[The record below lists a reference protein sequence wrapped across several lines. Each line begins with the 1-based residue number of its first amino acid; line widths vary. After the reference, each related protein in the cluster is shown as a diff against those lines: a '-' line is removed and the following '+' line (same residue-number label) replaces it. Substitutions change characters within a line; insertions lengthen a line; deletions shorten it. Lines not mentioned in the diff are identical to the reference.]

1 MNLLFSCCFKTLL
14 FILSFSTINVLA
26 QIERAEQHI
35 LNQQY
40 DSAKYELS
48 KIPTSSYTKSL
59 LRISQNQKSEQDILN
74 FVFNAQFYGE
84 IQYKKL
90 NKFIQQE
97 VQTPT
102 KKSIINLNYV
112 LIKWRQIN
120 NLRNELS
127 VAEATS
133 ENIKLKKYI
142 NSFNGKDIN
151 VQKANIYHS
160 IHEIVL
166 YLIQGDVAKSKKLCR
181 NGLKNAVQLK
191 DTNLILTTKYYLSN
205 VLMAENRLDEYI
217 KNCKESL
224 EIENKLS
231 IESPYYESTIHNLVD
246 ALIYKNNFNPT
257 EIFDLLKLLRSKPS
271 HRIYSYSLFA
281 KLAGAIEKDS
291 PTFNSILN
299 LFEVKNLQEFCEKIN
314 DEAAGKINSNELFHL
329 SSECSK
335 ALLTHKYYDEA
346 FVYKNK
352 CIDLT
357 RKTYSKELSQSIADL
372 KTQEI
377 ENEKEIQIEKAEQ
390 KSKYFIVII
399 ILISIFLIISI
410 YLLYRLRE
418 KTKKLNKRSREKEIL
433 LGEVHHRVKNNFQLI
448 IAFIRLQQRY
458 ADKLS
463 IQEFINQLEIKM
475 NSMSMVHEML
485 YKDLDLE
492 KIELGSYLN
501 ELGNYII
508 EAIESSTIDIE
519 YEVKGASISLTLDQ
533 AVPLGLVVNE
543 IITNSIKHVTNES
556 LLITV
561 EISDFTDCFH
571 VKIYDDGQGLPV
583 DFNPTISNSFGVK
596 VITLLMNQMNA
607 KVEWSSLNGAICL
620 LTIPKAK

>member
-1 MNLLFSCCFKTLL
+1 LLC
-14 FILSFSTINVLA
+14 ILSFSTFNVLG
-26 QIERAEQHI
+26 QIERVEQHI
-35 LNQQY
+35 LNQQF
-40 DSAKYELS
+40 DSAKIELAR
-48 KIPTSSYTKSL
+48 IPATNYTKSL
-59 LRISQNQKSEQDILN
+59 LRISQNQKSEQDILK
-74 FVFNAQFYGE
+74 FVFNAQLNGE
-84 IQYKKL
+84 IQFKKL

-97 VQTPT
+97 VQSPT
-102 KKSIINLNYV
+102 DKSKINLTYV
-112 LIKWRQIN
+112 LIKWQQIN

-142 NSFNGKDIN
+142 NSFNGKDNN
-151 VQKANIYHS
+151 VQKANVYHS

-166 YLIQGDVAKSKKLCR
+166 YLIQGDVAKSKKLCQ

-191 DTNLILTTKYYLSN
+191 DTNLILTAKYYLSN

-217 KNCKESL
+217 INCKESL

-299 LFEVKNLQEFCEKIN
+299 LFEVKNLLEFCEKIN

-335 ALLTHKYYDEA
+335 ALLMHKYYDEA

-377 ENEKEIQIEKAEQ
+377 ENEKEIELEKAEQ

-485 YKDLDLE
+485 YKDLNIDKIDL
-492 KIELGSYLN
+492 LSYLE
-501 ELGNYII
+501 ELGNYIV
-508 EAIESSTIDIE
+508 EAIENFNTDVDFKISGSSIQL
-519 YEVKGASISLTLDQ
+519 SLDQ

-543 IITNSIKHVTNES
+543 IITNSIKHVDRES
-556 LLITV
+556 IGISI
-561 EISDFTDCFH
+561 EISDYEDYFKVT
-571 VKIYDDGQGLPV
+571 ISDDGPGIRSEINLKE
-583 DFNPTISNSFGVK
+583 TNSFGMK
-596 VITLLMNQMNA
+596 IITLLMHQMNA
-607 KVEWSSLNGAICL
+607 SVEWSSIEGVVCH
-620 LTIPKAK
+620 LTIPKKK

>member
-1 MNLLFSCCFKTLL
+1 MRTTFLRYFMLVI
-14 FILSFSTINVLA
+14 ILTVFAPLQPLA
-26 QIERAEQHI
+26 QINKVEQYI

-59 LRISQNQKSEQDILN
+59 LRISQNQKSEQDILK
-74 FVFNAQFYGE
+74 FVFNAQLNGE
-84 IQYKKL
+84 IQFKKL
-90 NKFIQQE
+90 NKFIQKE
-97 VQTPT
+97 VQSPT
-102 KKSIINLNYV
+102 DKSKINLTYV
-112 LIKWRQIN
+112 LIKWQQIN

-142 NSFNGKDIN
+142 NSFNGKDNN
-151 VQKANIYHS
+151 VQKANVYHS

-166 YLIQGDVAKSKKLCR
+166 YLIQGDVAKSKKLCQ

-191 DTNLILTTKYYLSN
+191 DTNLILTAKYYLSN

-217 KNCKESL
+217 INCKESL

-299 LFEVKNLQEFCEKIN
+299 LFEVKNLLEFCEKIN

-335 ALLTHKYYDEA
+335 ALLMHKYYDEA

-377 ENEKEIQIEKAEQ
+377 ENEKEIELEKAEQ

-519 YEVKGASISLTLDQ
+519 YEVKGTAISLTLDQ

-556 LLITV
+556 LTITV
-561 EISDFTDCFH
+561 EISDFIDCFQ
-571 VKIYDDGQGLPV
+571 VKIYDNGQGLPL
-583 DFNPTISNSFGVK
+583 DFNPTSSHSFGVK
-596 VITLLMNQMNA
+596 VITLLMNQMSA
-607 KVEWSSLNGAICL
+607 KVEWSSSNGTICL

>member
-14 FILSFSTINVLA
+14 CILSFSTFNVLG
-26 QIERAEQHI
+26 QIERVEQHI
-35 LNQQY
+35 LNQQF
-40 DSAKYELS
+40 DSAKIELAR
-48 KIPTSSYTKSL
+48 IPATNYTKSL
-59 LRISQNQKSEQDILN
+59 LRISQNQKSEQDILK
-74 FVFNAQFYGE
+74 FVFNAQLNGE
-84 IQYKKL
+84 IQFKKL

-97 VQTPT
+97 VQSPT
-102 KKSIINLNYV
+102 DKSKINLTYV
-112 LIKWRQIN
+112 LIKWQQIN

-142 NSFNGKDIN
+142 NSFNGKDNN
-151 VQKANIYHS
+151 VQKANVYHS

-166 YLIQGDVAKSKKLCR
+166 YLIQGDVAKSKKLCQ

-191 DTNLILTTKYYLSN
+191 DTNLILTAKYYLSN

-217 KNCKESL
+217 INCKESL

-299 LFEVKNLQEFCEKIN
+299 LFEVKNLLEFCEKIN

-335 ALLTHKYYDEA
+335 ALLMHKYYDEA

-377 ENEKEIQIEKAEQ
+377 ENEKEIELEKAEQ

-485 YKDLDLE
+485 YKDLNIDKIDL
-492 KIELGSYLN
+492 LSYLE
-501 ELGNYII
+501 ELGNYIV
-508 EAIESSTIDIE
+508 EAIENFNTDVDFKISGSSIQL
-519 YEVKGASISLTLDQ
+519 SLDQ

-543 IITNSIKHVTNES
+543 IITNSIKHVDRES
-556 LLITV
+556 IGISI
-561 EISDFTDCFH
+561 EISDYEDYFKVT
-571 VKIYDDGQGLPV
+571 ISDDGPGIRSEINLKE
-583 DFNPTISNSFGVK
+583 TNSFGMK
-596 VITLLMNQMNA
+596 IITLLMHQMNA
-607 KVEWSSLNGAICL
+607 SVEWSSIEGVVCH
-620 LTIPKAK
+620 LTIPKKK

>member
-26 QIERAEQHI
+26 QIERVEQHI
-35 LNQQY
+35 LNQQF

-112 LIKWRQIN
+112 LIKWQQIN

-142 NSFNGKDIN
+142 NSFNGKNIN

-299 LFEVKNLQEFCEKIN
+299 LFEVKKLQEFCEKIN

-335 ALLTHKYYDEA
+335 ALLKHKYYDEA

-543 IITNSIKHVTNES
+543 IITNSVKHVTNES
-556 LLITV
+556 LSITV
-561 EISDFTDCFH
+561 EISDFIDCFQ

-583 DFNPTISNSFGVK
+583 DFNPTISHSFGVK

>member
-1 MNLLFSCCFKTLL
+1 
-14 FILSFSTINVLA
+14 VLA

-35 LNQQY
+35 LNQQF
-40 DSAKYELS
+40 DSAKIELAR
-48 KIPTSSYTKSL
+48 IPATNYTKTLSRL
-59 LRISQNQKSEQDILN
+59 SHNQKSEQDILK
-74 FVFNAQFYGE
+74 FVFNAQLNGE
-84 IQYKKL
+84 IQFKKL

-102 KKSIINLNYV
+102 DKNKINLNYV
-112 LIKWRQIN
+112 LIKWQQIN

-133 ENIKLKKYI
+133 ENIRLKKYI
-142 NSFNGKDIN
+142 NEFDNKDNN
-151 VQKANIYHS
+151 VQKANVYHS

-166 YLIQGDVAKSKKLCR
+166 YLIQGDVAKSKKLCQH
-181 NGLKNAVQLK
+181 GLKNAIQLK
-191 DTNLILTTKYYLSN
+191 DTNLILTAKYYLSN
-205 VLMAENRLDEYI
+205 VHMAENRLDEYI
-217 KNCKESL
+217 VNCKESL

-231 IESPYYESTIHNLVD
+231 IESHYYESTIHNLVD
-246 ALIYKNNFNPT
+246 ALIYKNNFDPT

-291 PTFNSILN
+291 PIFNSILN

-335 ALLTHKYYDEA
+335 ALLKHKYYDEA

-543 IITNSIKHVTNES
+543 IITNSVKHVTNES
-556 LLITV
+556 LSITV
-561 EISDFTDCFH
+561 EISDFIDCFQ

-583 DFNPTISNSFGVK
+583 DFNPTISHSFGVK

>member
-1 MNLLFSCCFKTLL
+1 MRTTFLRYFMLVI
-14 FILSFSTINVLA
+14 ILTVFAPLQPLA
-26 QIERAEQHI
+26 QINKVEQYI

-59 LRISQNQKSEQDILN
+59 LRISQNQKSEQDILK
-74 FVFNAQFYGE
+74 FVFNAQLNGE
-84 IQYKKL
+84 IQFKKL

-97 VQTPT
+97 VQSPT
-102 KKSIINLNYV
+102 DKSKINLTYV
-112 LIKWRQIN
+112 LIKWQQIN

-142 NSFNGKDIN
+142 NSFNGKDNN
-151 VQKANIYHS
+151 VQKANVYHS

-166 YLIQGDVAKSKKLCR
+166 YLIQGDVAKSKKLCQ

-191 DTNLILTTKYYLSN
+191 DTNLILTAKYYLSN

-217 KNCKESL
+217 INCKESL

-299 LFEVKNLQEFCEKIN
+299 LFEVKNLLEFCEKIN

-335 ALLTHKYYDEA
+335 ALLMHKYYDEA

-377 ENEKEIQIEKAEQ
+377 ENEKEIELEKAEQ

-519 YEVKGASISLTLDQ
+519 YEVKGTAISLTLDQ

-556 LLITV
+556 LTITV
-561 EISDFTDCFH
+561 EISDFIDCFQ
-571 VKIYDDGQGLPV
+571 VKIYDNGQGLPL
-583 DFNPTISNSFGVK
+583 DFNPTSSHSFGVK
-596 VITLLMNQMNA
+596 VITLLMNQMSA
-607 KVEWSSLNGAICL
+607 KVEWSSSNGTICL

>member
-14 FILSFSTINVLA
+14 CILSFSTFNVLG
-26 QIERAEQHI
+26 QIERVEQHI
-35 LNQQY
+35 LNQQF
-40 DSAKYELS
+40 DSAKIELAR
-48 KIPTSSYTKSL
+48 IPATNYTKSL
-59 LRISQNQKSEQDILN
+59 LRISQNQKSEQDILK
-74 FVFNAQFYGE
+74 FVFNAQLNGE
-84 IQYKKL
+84 IQFKKL

-97 VQTPT
+97 VQSPT
-102 KKSIINLNYV
+102 DKSKINLTYV
-112 LIKWRQIN
+112 LIKWQQIN

-142 NSFNGKDIN
+142 NSFNGKDNN
-151 VQKANIYHS
+151 VQKANVYHS

-166 YLIQGDVAKSKKLCR
+166 YLIQGDVAKSKKLCQ

-191 DTNLILTTKYYLSN
+191 DTNLILTAKYYLSN

-217 KNCKESL
+217 INCKESL

-299 LFEVKNLQEFCEKIN
+299 LFEVKNLLEFCEKIN

-335 ALLTHKYYDEA
+335 ALLMHKYYDEA

-377 ENEKEIQIEKAEQ
+377 ENEKEIELEKAEQ

-519 YEVKGASISLTLDQ
+519 YEVKGTAISLTLDQ

-556 LLITV
+556 LTITV
-561 EISDFTDCFH
+561 EISDFIDCFQ
-571 VKIYDDGQGLPV
+571 VKIYDNGQGLPL
-583 DFNPTISNSFGVK
+583 DFNPTSSHSFGVK
-596 VITLLMNQMNA
+596 VITLLMNQMSA
-607 KVEWSSLNGAICL
+607 KVEWSSSNGTICL